1 MREKETAGRALPG
14 RGNLV
19 FWALCLAVVV
29 GEAGGLWWFR
39 SRASRDLVSTYPQV
53 LRWLP
58 PGDPLVW
65 REVPV
70 SAAQVTGLSFDRGRH
85 FRLSGAEGGDLDVL
99 YLDFDAGHQAYAYDL
114 LSHPP
119 QYCLGMVGWEVIEV
133 HPDRVFTVAGE
144 PVRIQ
149 SLTARSPTGEVSHVF
164 KGIWIHSRFGFNGQ
178 FSRQS
183 RVRLALQPMPPPPA
197 CIFVAGVSG
206 VADAATAW
214 ESFRRQGLEG
224 FRLIPS
230 RLRQSRTVG
239 VEPRGIN

>member
-1 MREKETAGRALPG
+1 
-14 RGNLV
+14 
-19 FWALCLAVVV
+19 
-29 GEAGGLWWFR
+29 
-39 SRASRDLVSTYPQV
+39 
-53 LRWLP
+53 
-58 PGDPLVW
+58 
-65 REVPV
+65 
-70 SAAQVTGLSFDRGRH
+70 
-85 FRLSGAEGGDLDVL
+85 
-99 YLDFDAGHQAYAYDL
+99 
-114 LSHPP
+114 
-119 QYCLGMVGWEVIEV
+119 MVGWEVIEV

-149 SLTARSPTGEVSHVF
+149 SLTARSPSGEVSHVF

-230 RLRQSRTVG
+230 RLHQSRTVR
-239 VEPRGIN
+239 VEPRGMN